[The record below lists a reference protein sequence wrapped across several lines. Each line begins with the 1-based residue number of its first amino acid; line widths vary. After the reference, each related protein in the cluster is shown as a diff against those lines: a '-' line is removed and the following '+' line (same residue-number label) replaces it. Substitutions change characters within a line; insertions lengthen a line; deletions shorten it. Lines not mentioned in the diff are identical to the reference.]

1 MLQLSPVPGKPTVVR
16 APPVRATGVLN
27 DAPRPPREMELRP
40 LLPKLNLGGPSRA
53 ER

>member
-16 APPVRATGVLN
+16 APQVRATGMLN
-27 DAPRPPREMELRP
+27 DGPRPPSEIELRP
-40 LLPKLNLGGPSRA
+40 LLPKLNLSGPSRA